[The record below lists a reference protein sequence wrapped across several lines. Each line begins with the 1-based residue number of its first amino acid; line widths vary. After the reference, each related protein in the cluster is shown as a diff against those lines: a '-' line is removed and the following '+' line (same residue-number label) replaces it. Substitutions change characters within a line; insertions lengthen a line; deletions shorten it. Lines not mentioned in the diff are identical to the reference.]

1 MKRHLSTIVV
11 IIIFLCGLSLFLY
24 PTLSNLYN
32 ERMNDKMLSDYTK
45 VVEGVKNEEYENAK
59 KEAKLYNKHLNDK
72 TKLKELKL
80 NYSDVLNI
88 MGDGAMGYIE
98 IPKISVT
105 LMIYHTVDEDNLQD
119 GIGHVEGTALPIGGK
134 NTHSI
139 LAGHTGLPSA
149 KLLTNLDRM
158 QIGDKFYINV
168 LGKKLEYKVDNIA
181 VVLPED
187 TSLTQVEK
195 DKDLVTLV
203 TCTPYGINSHRLLVR
218 GVRND
223 GKGSDTI
230 KEGAVDIEGDVVN
243 IQMRYMI
250 TCTLTGLVLIF
261 IAVYGFIS
269 IIRKRRKGGE

>member
-1 MKRHLSTIVV
+1 MKKHLSTIVV
-11 IIIFLCGLSLFLY
+11 SIIFLCGLALFLY
-24 PTLSNLYN
+24 PTLSNFYN
-32 ERMNDKMLSDYTK
+32 ERMNDRMLSDYTK
-45 VVEGVKNEEYENAK
+45 VVEGVIPEEYENAK
-59 KEAKLYNKHLNDK
+59 KEARLYNKHLNDNDK
-72 TKLKELKL
+72 LRKLKLDY
-80 NYSDVLNI
+80 NAVLNI

-119 GIGHVEGTALPIGGK
+119 GLGHVEGTALPIGGE

-158 QIGDKFYINV
+158 QIGDKFYIHV
-168 LGKKLEYKVDNIA
+168 LDEVLEYKVDNIA
-181 VVLPED
+181 VVLPDD
-187 TSLTQVEK
+187 TSLTQVQK

-218 GVRND
+218 GIRND
-223 GKGSDTI
+223 DNSSNTI
-230 KEGAVDIEGDVVN
+230 KEGVLDIEGDVVN

-250 TCTLTGLVLIF
+250 TCALTGLVLIF
-261 IAVYGFIS
+261 IAVYGFMS

>member
-1 MKRHLSTIVV
+1 MKKHLPTIIVV
-11 IIIFLCGLSLFLY
+11 IIFLCGLSLFLY
-24 PTLSNLYN
+24 PVASNMYN
-32 ERMNDKMLSDYTK
+32 NYMN
-45 VVEGVKNEEYENAK
+45 EKNVTGYRETITNVPSGNHEEEW

-72 TKLKELKL
+72 EKLKQLKIE
-80 NYSDVLNI
+80 YDHVLNI

-119 GIGHVEGTALPIGGK
+119 GLGHVEGTHLPIGGK
-134 NTHSI
+134 STHSI

-168 LGKKLEYKVDNIA
+168 LGEELEYKVDNIA

-218 GVRND
+218 GIRND

-230 KEGAVDIEGDVVN
+230 KEGVVDIEGDVVN